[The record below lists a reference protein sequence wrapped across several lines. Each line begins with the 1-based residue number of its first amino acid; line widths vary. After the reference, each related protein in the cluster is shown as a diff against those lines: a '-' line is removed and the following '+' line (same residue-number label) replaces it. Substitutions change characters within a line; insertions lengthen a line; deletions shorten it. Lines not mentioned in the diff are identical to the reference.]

1 MTMFLANLTMLDDI
15 YDSYGTPKEC
25 EIFTKCI
32 ERYVFISLL
41 KNIYSYLLLVV
52 TIESSI

>member
-1 MTMFLANLTMLDDI
+1 MLDDI